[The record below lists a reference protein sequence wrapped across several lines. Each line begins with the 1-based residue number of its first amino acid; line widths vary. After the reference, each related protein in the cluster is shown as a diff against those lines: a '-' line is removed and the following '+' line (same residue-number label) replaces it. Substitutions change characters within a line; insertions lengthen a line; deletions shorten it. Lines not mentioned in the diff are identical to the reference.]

1 VLAVRTPALFCT
13 VPAIVVAD
21 HSCPTVAG
29 VWLMTL
35 TDLLLTFDRGAKG
48 MGASDADTSR
58 LWASMAGRQ
67 ITVTKARNRHPAGDG
82 VRIKDDSAKA
92 VALMET
98 GASRRRPEDRRWR
111 PT

>member
-1 VLAVRTPALFCT
+1 VLAVRTSALFCT

-29 VWLMTL
+29 VWLMTR
-35 TDLLLTFDRGAKG
+35 TDRLLTFDRGAKG
-48 MGASDADTSR
+48 TGASDADASR

-98 GASRRRPEDRRWR
+98 RGISQAP
-111 PT
+111 